1 MRSHEFSLPQGTIRF
16 PHALPAHICTL
27 VTGGRPPAANWL
39 QEARRGKLWAIDHG
53 VDLCHAMKCV
63 PDFLLGDADSA
74 SPAAW
79 SWALAEGAPCERFDV
94 KKDLTDTQL
103 ALAKIKEKAPDTFL
117 LLTGAFGGRFDHAM
131 STLFSCAFS
140 GLPMILADDKEA
152 CFFLHD
158 GESLSF
164 HAKQKPQAISLFAL
178 GSECRGLSIEGVE
191 WPLENAS
198 LCPEKPYAV
207 SNELAEGSSAFHV
220 RLQAG
225 TLAVYLYWQ

>member
-1 MRSHEFSLPQGTIRF
+1 MHSHEFSLPQGTIAFSR
-16 PHALPAHICTL
+16 ALPAHICTL
-27 VTGGRPPAANWL
+27 VTGGRPPAADWL
-39 QEARRGKLWAIDHG
+39 QRARRGKLWAIDHG

-79 SWALAEGAPCERFDV
+79 SWALAEGVPCERFEI

-140 GLPMILADDKEA
+140 GIPMILADEQEA
-152 CFFLHD
+152 CFFLHEED
-158 GESLSF
+158 SLSF
-164 HAKQKPQAISLFAL
+164 TAKQTPKAISLLAL
-178 GSECRGLSIEGVE
+178 GGECRGISLAGTQ
-191 WPLENAS
+191 WPLEDAV
-198 LCPEKPYAV
+198 LRQEEPYAV
-207 SNELAEGSSAFHV
+207 SNELAEGSSSFRV
-220 RLQAG
+220 SLQAG

>member
-1 MRSHEFSLPQGTIRF
+1 MRSHEFSLPQSTIAFSR
-16 PHALPAHICTL
+16 ALPAHICTL
-27 VTGGRPPAANWL
+27 VTGGRPPAADWL
-39 QEARRGKLWAIDHG
+39 QKARRGKLWAIDHG

-79 SWALAEGAPCERFDV
+79 SWALAEGVPCERFEV

-140 GLPMILADDKEA
+140 GIPMILADEQEA

-164 HAKQKPQAISLFAL
+164 RAKQKPQAISLFAL